1 MLCLVIIFEDR
12 RRTLKALHCKFL
24 LYPSCCYFFLTH
36 DMNTKLIYYIFLLI
50 QQLKCSDL
58 DTCMGGLT
66 LDSPLSDD
74 GKSFKKTVSE
84 SSKKDDDV
92 DTANDKV
99 SNYVVSKPSAT
110 TLQLSCPSRATR
122 GNDIICDRKRDQ
134 PSSWPSSSSKS
145 LEELDFP
152 LPTATDIT
160 RPPKQ
165 RRVSLTPR
173 SMQHN
178 THDP

>member
-1 MLCLVIIFEDR
+1 M
-12 RRTLKALHCKFL
+12 H
-24 LYPSCCYFFLTH
+24 
-36 DMNTKLIYYIFLLI
+36 TKLIYYIFLLV
-50 QQLKCSDL
+50 QQLKYSDL
-58 DTCMGGLT
+58 DSCMGGLT

-84 SSKKDDDV
+84 SSKKDDA
-92 DTANDKV
+92 ANDDDV
-99 SNYVVSKPSAT
+99 SNYVVSKPLANK
-110 TLQLSCPSRATR
+110 LQLSCPSRATS

-134 PSSWPSSSSKS
+134 PSSWPSSSKS
-145 LEELDFP
+145 LEEIDFP
-152 LPTATDIT
+152 PLPPPPTATDIT
-160 RPPKQ
+160 RPHKQ

>member
-1 MLCLVIIFEDR
+1 M
-12 RRTLKALHCKFL
+12 H
-24 LYPSCCYFFLTH
+24 
-36 DMNTKLIYYIFLLI
+36 TKLIYQIFLLV
-50 QQLKCSDL
+50 QQLKYSDL

-66 LDSPLSDD
+66 LDSLLSDD
-74 GKSFKKTVSE
+74 GKSSKTVSE
-84 SSKKDDDV
+84 SSKKDDV
-92 DTANDKV
+92 DAANDPTK
-99 SNYVVSKPSAT
+99 
-110 TLQLSCPSRATR
+110 LQLSCPSRATR

-160 RPPKQ
+160 RPLKQ

-173 SMQHN
+173 

>member
-1 MLCLVIIFEDR
+1 MHI
-12 RRTLKALHCKFL
+12 
-24 LYPSCCYFFLTH
+24 
-36 DMNTKLIYYIFLLI
+36 KLIYYIFLLV
-50 QQLKCSDL
+50 QQLKYSDL
-58 DTCMGGLT
+58 DSCMGGLT

-74 GKSFKKTVSE
+74 GKSSKTVSE

-92 DTANDKV
+92 EAAN
-99 SNYVVSKPSAT
+99 
-110 TLQLSCPSRATR
+110 
-122 GNDIICDRKRDQ
+122 ICDRKRDR
-134 PSSWPSSSSKS
+134 PSSWPSSSKS
-145 LEELDFP
+145 LEELDFPPLPP